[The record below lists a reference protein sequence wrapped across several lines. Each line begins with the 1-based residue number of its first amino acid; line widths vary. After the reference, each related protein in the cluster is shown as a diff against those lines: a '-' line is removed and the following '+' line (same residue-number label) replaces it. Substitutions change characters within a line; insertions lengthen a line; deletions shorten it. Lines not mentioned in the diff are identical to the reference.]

1 MSRPS
6 SIVAP
11 RNLSLTEELEKL
23 EQSITLT
30 LQEIDHNFS
39 RAHRIV
45 TSSILPI
52 VEQYAKHSEAVWD
65 GSKFWKEFFEASAN
79 VSLAGYEEQTAE
91 DTTVHDEETEST
103 LSPGQQEYHSPSN
116 IDESI
121 ASPGE
126 PTTRHF
132 SDDEDFHSSP
142 SMGGRHSTPRMPP
155 TATKTMRSKQP
166 AEEVEEPSFAEY
178 PSPYETLKRQVEGK
192 SAPPKHSSHQPRTP
206 GKASVLPDMSMTPT
220 SSPFEIDFDIA
231 PPSTSGKNNK
241 DTILHQ
247 GILNKT
253 YRVAATPHTARK
265 NKALGIGA
273 TPQTANRTRRILDF
287 EDTMSSPLEEAPAP
301 RLRAEF
307 FSPVKGPRT
316 PGVSVHTP
324 GRKRFG
330 GLSFEPA
337 AAKDELTRGRSR
349 VWSDDDDDDDD
360 LLESPPKTIMF
371 NLPESRVLQTPA
383 QEASRRMV
391 QDILYSAGG
400 DFTDDLEDSPSIV
413 QRNHEMDETF

>member
-6 SIVAP
+6 SVVAP

-91 DTTVHDEETEST
+91 DTTVHDEETEDT
-103 LSPGQQEYHSPSN
+103 LSPGQHEYHSPSN
-116 IDESI
+116 IDGSI
-121 ASPGE
+121 ISPGE
-126 PTTRHF
+126 PTTRRF
-132 SDDEDFHSSP
+132 SDDEDILSSP

-155 TATKTMRSKQP
+155 TASKTMKSKQTG
-166 AEEVEEPSFAEY
+166 EEIEEPSFAEY

-192 SAPPKHSSHQPRTP
+192 SVQTKPTSRRPITP
-206 GKASVLPDMSMTPT
+206 GKASALPDMSMTPT

-231 PPSTSGKNNK
+231 PPSTTGKNNK

-265 NKALGIGA
+265 SKALGIGA

-316 PGVSVHTP
+316 PGVSVQTP
-324 GRKRFG
+324 GRRNLGKMG
-330 GLSFEPA
+330 FEPA
-337 AAKDELTRGRSR
+337 AGKDELTRGRSR
-349 VWSDDDDDDDD
+349 AWSDDDDDDE
-360 LLESPPKTIMF
+360 LLDSPPKTIMF

-413 QRNHEMDETF
+413 QRNHELDETF

>member
-1 MSRPS
+1 
-6 SIVAP
+6 
-11 RNLSLTEELEKL
+11 
-23 EQSITLT
+23 
-30 LQEIDHNFS
+30 
-39 RAHRIV
+39 
-45 TSSILPI
+45 
-52 VEQYAKHSEAVWD
+52 
-65 GSKFWKEFFEASAN
+65 
-79 VSLAGYEEQTAE
+79 
-91 DTTVHDEETEST
+91 
-103 LSPGQQEYHSPSN
+103 
-116 IDESI
+116 
-121 ASPGE
+121 
-126 PTTRHF
+126 
-132 SDDEDFHSSP
+132 
-142 SMGGRHSTPRMPP
+142 MGGRHSTPRMPS

-166 AEEVEEPSFAEY
+166 AEEMEEPSFAEY

-192 SAPPKHSSHQPRTP
+192 SAQPKHSSHQPITP
-206 GKASVLPDMSMTPT
+206 GKPSALPDMSMTPT

-231 PPSTSGKNNK
+231 PPSTIGKNNK

-316 PGVSVHTP
+316 PGVSVQTP
-324 GRKRFG
+324 GRKMFG
-330 GLSFEPA
+330 KPSFEPV

-349 VWSDDDDDDDD
+349 AWSDDDDDDDD

-371 NLPESRVLQTPA
+371 NLPESRVLQTPGMFLKFS
-383 QEASRRMV
+383 QSLMVLILLQHKRRVEEWCKTSCTPLAETLQTIWTIARVLCSEIMRWMRHFEKLG
-391 QDILYSAGG
+391 QPILRLAIYEMEIFI
-400 DFTDDLEDSPSIV
+400 DDRQREYTQYCMFFTWPQTKSSL
-413 QRNHEMDETF
+413 QRTL